1 MKNGNLREVSHPSP
15 LLSPQPPLYH
25 PRGSVKYI
33 IPNAMTS
40 ERLHINEIFY
50 SIQGESTHA
59 GRPCVFVRLTGC
71 NLRCKWC
78 DTEYAFY
85 EGRRMSVAEV
95 AEIVRSYRCNLI
107 EVTGGEPLL
116 QEGVYPLMD
125 AMLESGQTV
134 MVETSGASDVARL
147 DPRVIKIMDLKCPG
161 SGECEKNLWSNLDH
175 LTKRD
180 EIKFV
185 VADRADYD
193 WARDTI
199 VARELAPRV
208 NALLMSPVFGQL
220 DPAALAAWILED
232 RLPARMQLQMHK
244 QIWPSISRGV

>member
-1 MKNGNLREVSHPSP
+1 MN
-15 LLSPQPPLYH
+15 
-25 PRGSVKYI
+25 
-33 IPNAMTS
+33 S

-85 EGRRMSVAEV
+85 EGRRMPIVEV
-95 AEIVRSYRCNLI
+95 AEIIRGYRCDLV

-116 QEGVYPLMD
+116 QEGVYPLTD
-125 AMLESGQTV
+125 AILEAGATV
-134 MVETSGASDVARL
+134 MIETSGSIDVSRL

-175 LTKRD
+175 LTPRD

-185 VADRADYD
+185 VADRTDYE
-193 WARDTI
+193 WARDAINT
-199 VARELAPRV
+199 RDLAKRAG
-208 NALLMSPVFGQL
+208 ALLLSPVFGQL
-220 DPAALAAWILED
+220 DPAALASWLLED

-244 QIWPSISRGV
+244 QIWPGITRGV

>member
-1 MKNGNLREVSHPSP
+1 M
-15 LLSPQPPLYH
+15 H
-25 PRGSVKYI
+25 PRGQ
-33 IPNAMTS
+33 A
-40 ERLHINEIFY
+40 IF
-50 SIQGESTHA
+50 E
-59 GRPCVFVRLTGC
+59 
-71 NLRCKWC
+71 
-78 DTEYAFY
+78 
-85 EGRRMSVAEV
+85 
-95 AEIVRSYRCNLI
+95 
-107 EVTGGEPLL
+107 
-116 QEGVYPLMD
+116 
-125 AMLESGQTV
+125 
-134 MVETSGASDVARL
+134 
-147 DPRVIKIMDLKCPG
+147 DPG
-161 SGECEKNLWSNLDH
+161 GECEKNLWSNLDH

>member
-1 MKNGNLREVSHPSP
+1 MSSD
-15 LLSPQPPLYH
+15 
-25 PRGSVKYI
+25 
-33 IPNAMTS
+33 
-40 ERLHINEIFY
+40 RLQINEIFY

-85 EGRRMSVAEV
+85 EGRQMQIDEIA
-95 AEIVRSYRCNLI
+95 AIVRGYRCDLV

-116 QEGVYPLMD
+116 QEGVYPLID
-125 AMLESGQTV
+125 AMLESGHTV
-134 MVETSGASDVARL
+134 MIETSGASDVSRL

-161 SGECEKNLWSNLDH
+161 SGECERNMWSNLDH
-175 LTKRD
+175 LTAHD

-185 VADRADYD
+185 VADRADYE
-193 WARDTI
+193 WTRDTI
-199 VARELAPRV
+199 VARELAHRAG
-208 NALLMSPVFGQL
+208 ALLLSPVHGKL

-244 QIWPSISRGV
+244 HIWPDVTRGV

>member
-1 MKNGNLREVSHPSP
+1 
-15 LLSPQPPLYH
+15 
-25 PRGSVKYI
+25 
-33 IPNAMTS
+33 MTS

-50 SIQGESTHA
+50 SLQGESTHA

-85 EGRRMSVAEV
+85 EGRRMPIAEV
-95 AEIVRSYRCNLI
+95 AEIIRGYQCDLV

-116 QEGVYPLMD
+116 QEGVYPLTE
-125 AMLESGQTV
+125 AMLASGAMV
-134 MVETSGASDVARL
+134 MIETSGSIDVSKL

-161 SGECEKNLWSNLDH
+161 SGECERNLWSNLEH
-175 LTKRD
+175 LTMRD

-185 VADRADYD
+185 VSDRADYE
-193 WARDTI
+193 WARDAITT
-199 VARELAPRV
+199 RGLAGRAG
-208 NALLMSPVFGQL
+208 ALLLSPVYGQL
-220 DPAALAAWILED
+220 EPAALAAWILED

-244 QIWPSISRGV
+244 QIWPGISRGV

>member
-1 MKNGNLREVSHPSP
+1 MPIS
-15 LLSPQPPLYH
+15 
-25 PRGSVKYI
+25 
-33 IPNAMTS
+33 
-40 ERLHINEIFY
+40 
-50 SIQGESTHA
+50 
-59 GRPCVFVRLTGC
+59 
-71 NLRCKWC
+71 
-78 DTEYAFY
+78 
-85 EGRRMSVAEV
+85 EV
-95 AEIVRSYRCNLI
+95 AEIVRGYRCDLI

-125 AMLESGQTV
+125 ALLESGQTV
-134 MVETSGASDVARL
+134 MVETSGASDVSRL

-161 SGECEKNLWSNLDH
+161 SGECERNLWSNLDH

-185 VADRADYD
+185 VADRVDYE

-199 VARELAPRV
+199 VARALAPRV

-244 QIWPSISRGV
+244 QIWPGISRGV